1 MVHAMVA
8 TSLLPRDEVE
18 LLEDRDAI
26 VEAELL
32 GDHAV
37 DDLDHGG
44 TGELHPPARVRRQRA
59 DGEVVERWAGVCA
72 AALPLPDDV
81 VALGDEV
88 GGRAEAEIGE
98 RLAERQRELAHL
110 VAAAEGLVQRVLEA
124 DVGRGEL
131 VDDARVEVA
140 APEVG
145 EPANDDGLV
154 VLDRHA
160 WTFLVGIGS
169 AASPAGAG
177 RSLMGSTP
185 RPAGFVRPAAWR
197 RPRTGHGC
205 PKATSVAWMRFF
217 SVVR

>member
-59 DGEVVERWAGVCA
+59 DGEVVERGAGVGA

-131 VDDARVEVA
+131 VDDIRVEVA
-140 APEVG
+140 APEIG
-145 EPANDDGLV
+145 ETSERRPPCCPRQTCV
-154 VLDRHA
+154 EPSC
-160 WTFLVGIGS
+160 WGS
-169 AASPAGAG
+169 GTAASPAAGRG
-177 RSLMGSTP
+177 RSLTRSTP
-185 RPAGFVRPAAWR
+185 RPAGP
-197 RPRTGHGC
+197 
-205 PKATSVAWMRFF
+205 
-217 SVVR
+217 